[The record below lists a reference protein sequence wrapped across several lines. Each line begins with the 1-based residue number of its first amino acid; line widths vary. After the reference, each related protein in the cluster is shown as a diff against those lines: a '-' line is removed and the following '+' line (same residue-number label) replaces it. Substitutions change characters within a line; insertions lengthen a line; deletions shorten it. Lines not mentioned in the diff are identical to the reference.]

1 MGLDPASTV
10 VSCGGSF
17 TSRKLLLSLMT
28 VSLVFLVAA
37 SCDDKDP
44 KTPKPIEPPKLL
56 PLIVGRSALMA
67 HAIILT
73 SNYTNGTP
81 RTQTELA
88 TTL

>member
-44 KTPKPIEPPKLL
+44 QDAKT
-56 PLIVGRSALMA
+56 
-67 HAIILT
+67 H
-73 SNYTNGTP
+73 
-81 RTQTELA
+81 
-88 TTL
+88 

>member
-1 MGLDPASTV
+1 VRLLCGAAVRPMGLDPASTV

-44 KTPKPIEPPKLL
+44 QDAKT
-56 PLIVGRSALMA
+56 
-67 HAIILT
+67 H
-73 SNYTNGTP
+73 
-81 RTQTELA
+81 
-88 TTL
+88 